1 MSPNCG
7 RFVMVNA
14 YSHELSSC
22 GFWLGGG
29 PIDEPAFYAY
39 AYPEPKGFKDFP
51 IRLEWAFY
59 QKEMREFILPDD
71 LVRTAKSPND
81 FLLPFLSF
89 ANKLITLSVSSW
101 ATSVRFIILPEPTG
115 HSTLR

>member
-14 YSHELSSC
+14 YSHELSCC

-29 PIDEPAFYAY
+29 PIDEQAFYAY

-81 FLLPFLSF
+81 FLLPFLQ
-89 ANKLITLSVSSW
+89 SSYEAAAINTKW
-101 ATSVRFIILPEPTG
+101 DRQALERQ
-115 HSTLR
+115 

>member
-29 PIDEPAFYAY
+29 PIDEQAFYAY

-51 IRLEWAFY
+51 IRLE
-59 QKEMREFILPDD
+59 
-71 LVRTAKSPND
+71 
-81 FLLPFLSF
+81 
-89 ANKLITLSVSSW
+89 
-101 ATSVRFIILPEPTG
+101 
-115 HSTLR
+115 